1 MLDFQDEQPT
11 QPIPFETLAEV
22 ARKWR
27 EELNREKLAASNEK
41 EEART
46 QRIKPIR

>member
-22 ARKWR
+22 ARLWR
-27 EELNREKLAASNEK
+27 EEQKREKLAAYN

-46 QRIKPIR
+46 QKIKTIR